1 MANSENETGRVGG
14 WLIMFSL
21 PLMILLALSI
31 RPANEPDQPFDYEIS
46 AGAEWAVSET
56 DITFEREDGVHY
68 FNYSTLTG
76 NDIGGLWYFEWKTD
90 IHSAKDINRQHLSIL
105 RSGKSFA
112 VGGGLVASK
121 YSVPVEPICELK
133 YKFVSIGTDFNDV
146 HIWRIDFSREF
157 GNDEHIKPFFR
168 GSFVSDNGQRV
179 YKVKGG
185 VKLVL

>member
-1 MANSENETGRVGG
+1 M
-14 WLIMFSL
+14 
-21 PLMILLALSI
+21 
-31 RPANEPDQPFDYEIS
+31 
-46 AGAEWAVSET
+46 
-56 DITFEREDGVHY
+56 
-68 FNYSTLTG
+68 
-76 NDIGGLWYFEWKTD
+76 
-90 IHSAKDINRQHLSIL
+90 
-105 RSGKSFA
+105 
-112 VGGGLVASK
+112 VASK

-168 GSFVSDNGQRV
+168 GSFVSVNGQRA